1 MEESPSIKTE
11 KKPQKR
17 SFSPKPKTIFIK
29 NPIAMPSKMV
39 SQMGSMP
46 KKIRVSF

>member
-1 MEESPSIKTE
+1 MEESLSIKAE

-17 SFSPKPKTIFIK
+17 PLSPKPKTILIK
-29 NPIAMPSKMV
+29 NPIAISSKMV
-39 SQMGSMP
+39 SQMGPMP

>member
-1 MEESPSIKTE
+1 MEESPSVKTE

-29 NPIAMPSKMV
+29 NPIAMPPKMV